1 MKKIMLISVAL
12 ILTYILDFVPAFLQN
27 NPPYSDLLPVI
38 TFNGS
43 GNQYEQKIEKGL
55 TDFCNVNLGFAYK
68 SLITKSFDK
77 NSNKIELSPNFIE
90 KRTLFQNG
98 VFQLSDTS
106 ILDKLKEIS
115 LKFRIRDTDDYYI
128 LNIIIKP
135 FHKLVLKKYENGA
148 GIQSEEQNILL
159 WDKTNLS
166 GNLYILYFKNYLLL
180 MNEDRIIFY
189 TDTLKDI
196 TYGGVSFLYS
206 YAPPE
211 KKKSPRVFHSSIDD
225 NSVIYLEQELQLSH
239 LTSTEN
245 KYHWNNYFPDHQI
258 SINDKKSEFVQ
269 RVEFNDT
276 TRPAL
281 LLPSGAKA
289 FCNLRIIGKSILHV
303 SLSLVDKY
311 IFDPQRIV
319 FRISIKASGRPVKT
333 INEHLDINQYK
344 NHLWKDITIDLSEYS
359 GEKIELTFEHVTTGK
374 KLPVDDNIITV
385 WGGPELNA
393 QKKSNEKN
401 VILIILD
408 AVRPDHMSC
417 YGYERKTSPLIDSL
431 AENGAL
437 FKTAVTAAPW
447 TLPSHMAIFSGLY
460 PSECGYNTET
470 FNKTVI
476 PKGSFSSF
484 STDIHTM
491 AEFLSEN
498 GYSTA
503 AFTGGGM
510 LRPEYNFDQGYRSFT
525 HLNEDKSVIP
535 HIMLISDWIKKYKD
549 SKFFLTLH
557 TYDTHC
563 PYTHIYFT
571 SKNSDSIK
579 SSAIDSYDSGI
590 LFADSQIQK
599 ITEILKTEGILK
611 DTLIIVMSDHG
622 ENFDTQYLKINETSS
637 CGAHG
642 VSLYDA
648 ELRIPLIFSGAGMPS
663 GIAIN
668 DQVRT
673 IDILPTILDFL
684 KIKTGQE
691 FRGRS
696 VIPLLRG
703 KELPEVFSYAEGL
716 RATSDKVCNKFSVRT
731 NNYKLIKNVISDCS
745 TNLPEYELYD
755 LQKDPNE
762 TANLQQLMPSVFTK
776 MKNYLL
782 KIRKSILQKKSKT
795 VRGDLKELERLGYI
809 DN

>member
-1 MKKIMLISVAL
+1 MKKIIFISVAL

-27 NPPYSDLLPVI
+27 NSEYSDLLPFI
-38 TFNGS
+38 NFKGS
-43 GNQYEQKIEKGL
+43 RNQYEKKIEKSL
-55 TDFCNVNLGFAYK
+55 TDFCNESLGFAYK
-68 SLITKSFDK
+68 SLITKSFEK
-77 NSNKIELSPNFIE
+77 NSNKIEISPNLTE
-90 KRTLFQNG
+90 KQTLFQNG
-98 VFQLSDTS
+98 VFRLSDTA
-106 ILDKLKEIS
+106 ILDELKEIS
-115 LKFRIRDTDDYYI
+115 VKFRITDKDSYYM
-128 LNIIIKP
+128 LQIIIKP
-135 FHKLVLKKYENGA
+135 FHKLVLKKYENG
-148 GIQSEEQNILL
+148 ISTQLKEQNVLL
-159 WDKTNLS
+159 WNKINHRENLH
-166 GNLYILYFKNYLLL
+166 ILYFKNYLLL
-180 MNEDRIIFY
+180 MNEDRIIFF

-196 TYGGVSFLYS
+196 IYGGVSFI
-206 YAPPE
+206 YASPD
-211 KKKSPRVFHSSIDD
+211 KKKTPRVIHSSIDD

-245 KYHWNNYFPDHQI
+245 KYHWNNYFPDHQV
-258 SINDKKSEFVQ
+258 SINDIKSEFVQ

-281 LLPSGAKA
+281 LIPSGAKA
-289 FCNLRIIGKSILHV
+289 FCNLRITGKSILHV

-333 INEHLDINQYK
+333 INEHLDLNQYN

-359 GEKIELTFEHVTTGK
+359 REKIELSFEHLTTGK
-374 KLPVDDNIITV
+374 ILPVDHNIITV
-385 WGGPELNA
+385 WGSPELSV
-393 QKKSNEKN
+393 QKNSDEKN

-408 AVRPDHMSC
+408 AVRPDHLSC
-417 YGYERKTSPLIDSL
+417 YGYERKTSPVIDSL
-431 AENGAL
+431 AENGVH

-484 STDIHTM
+484 STDIQTM
-491 AEFLSEN
+491 AEFLSKN
-498 GYSTA
+498 GYATA

-535 HIMLISDWIKKYKD
+535 QITLISNWIKKYSD

-557 TYDTHC
+557 TYETHC
-563 PYTHIYFT
+563 PYTHMYFT
-571 SKNSDSIK
+571 SKNSDSNK
-579 SSAIDSYDSGI
+579 SSAINSYDSGI
-590 LFADSQIQK
+590 LFTDSQVQK
-599 ITEILKTEGILK
+599 IIEILKTEGIFK
-611 DTLIIVMSDHG
+611 DTLIIIMSDHG
-622 ENFDTQYLKINETSS
+622 ENFNTQYLKINETSS

-642 VSLYDA
+642 VTLYDA
-648 ELRIPLIFSGAGMPS
+648 ELRIPLIFSGAGIPS
-663 GIAIN
+663 GITIN

-673 IDILPTILDFL
+673 IDILPTMLDFL
-684 KIKTGQE
+684 KIKTDQE

-696 VIPLLRG
+696 VIPLLKG
-703 KELPEVFSYAEGL
+703 KALPEVFSYAEGL
-716 RATSDKVCNKFSVRT
+716 RATSTTVCNKFSVRT

-762 TANLQQLMPSVFTK
+762 TANLQKIMPSVFSK
-776 MKNYLL
+776 MQKYLL